1 MTPPSRPWQISVA
14 LLVAAGLLGVFFMR
28 LRAGHELSRQGEPV
42 AAEIQ
47 QRESAHRQAA
57 LPVPR
62 YRLVGAIPTGLAK
75 PRAMALGPGNRLL
88 VAGGREVRVLGAGGA
103 VEARLALA
111 AEPRCLAVSA
121 TGEVYVGLRDR
132 VQVWPATALAGKP
145 VATQPRAQ
153 WVIPSRRALLTS
165 LTLGPRQVWVG
176 DAGSR
181 VVWQYDR
188 AGNLERVLGKADPD
202 RGQPGMSIP
211 GPYLDVVAGAAE
223 TVWVAHPGRRQVEH
237 YNAAGELLSSFGK
250 SAQTIEGFC
259 GCCNPV
265 DLARLP
271 DGRLVTAEKGLPRV
285 KVYRPDGTLDR
296 VVALPEDLSP
306 AAAALDLA
314 VESSGRVLVLDPPA
328 RLVRVFAEE

>member
-1 MTPPSRPWQISVA
+1 MKPAPRTWQIIVT
-14 LLVAAGLLGVFFMR
+14 LVVAAGLLGFFFLR

-47 QRESAHRQAA
+47 QRESAHRQADP
-57 LPVPR
+57 PVPR
-62 YRLVGAIPTGLAK
+62 YRQVTPIPTGLAK
-75 PRAMALGPGNRLL
+75 PRAVALGPGDRLY
-88 VAGGREVRVLGAGGA
+88 VAGDREVRAIGAGGG

-111 AEPRCLAVSA
+111 AEPRCLVVSA

-132 VQVWPATALAGKP
+132 VQIWPATALAGET
-145 VATQPRAQ
+145 TQPRAQ

-165 LTLGPRQVWVG
+165 LTLGPRHVWVG

-188 AGNLERVLGKADPD
+188 AGNLVRALGKADPD

-211 GPYLDVVAGAAE
+211 GPHLDVVAGAEE
-223 TVWVAHPGRRQVEH
+223 TVWVAHPGRRQVEQ
-237 YNAAGELLSSFGK
+237 YNAAGELLGRFGK

-265 DLARLP
+265 DLALLP
-271 DGRLVTAEKGLPRV
+271 DGRVVTAEKGLPRV
-285 KVYRPDGTLDR
+285 KAYRPDGTLDR

-306 AAAALDLA
+306 AATALDLA
-314 VESSGRVLVLDPPA
+314 VESSGRILVLDPPA